1 MDVSVKQHNCES
13 DQTNA
18 GKKWLRIW
26 LVTQHVIGSI
36 YFFTTFPITSLSSIS
51 NLKTRYDMFD
61 TTCIENWTESLLHSI
76 EMQ

>member
-1 MDVSVKQHNCES
+1 MKQHNCEN

-36 YFFTTFPITSLSSIS
+36 YFFMTFPISSLSSIS

-61 TTCIENWTESLLHSI
+61 TTSIENWTESLLHTI